1 MTQSMIERVP
11 LPVCWGL
18 ACRGKEGS
26 RRRTC
31 RLLRLGTRRWARRWG
46 DRCPDYFCFQGLEE
60 RSKNPDEER
69 KTCSQRPAECSDDIL
84 GHFLPVLTRCERLI
98 ECDLILRGTRDPPR
112 AFCSRAKK
120 WREKRSELSAFHARW
135 KSRGGAKKSERR
147 RNGYIREAKQ
157 KHLIIA
163 QR

>member
-31 RLLRLGTRRWARRWG
+31 RLRRPGTRRWARRWG

-60 RSKNPDEER
+60 RSKNADEER

-84 GHFLPVLTRCERLI
+84 DHFLPVLTRCESSSSATLFCVELEIR
-98 ECDLILRGTRDPPR
+98 R
-112 AFCSRAKK
+112 ALFCSRAKK
-120 WREKRSELSAFHARW
+120 WRKKRSELSAFHAGNRAA
-135 KSRGGAKKSERR
+135 GQKK
-147 RNGYIREAKQ
+147 
-157 KHLIIA
+157 
-163 QR
+163 

>member
-84 GHFLPVLTRCERLI
+84 DHFLPVLTRCERLI
-98 ECDLILRGTRDPPR
+98 QCDLILRGTRDPPR
-112 AFCSRAKK
+112 AFLFPRQKVA
-120 WREKRSELSAFHARW
+120 REKVRVECFPRW
-135 KSRGGAKKSERR
+135 KSRGGTKKSERR